1 MSEVAT
7 KDAYA
12 QGVDAGMRGFAAS
25 DNPYDPVEEHD
36 AYAAMEAP
44 PISGPLPAPNMGKV
58 ATPMLNAP
66 PAATPAPAAVQ

>member
-25 DNPYDPVEEHD
+25 DNPYEPVEEHD
-36 AYAAMEAP
+36 AYAAWNEGYYS
-44 PISGPLPAPNMGKV
+44 INLD
-58 ATPMLNAP
+58 L
-66 PAATPAPAAVQ
+66 